1 MPYRLGKLPDMSG
14 IMNAKPVIWIHA
26 LSVGEVNAAIPL
38 VEKLEEQWPDAG
50 IICSASTATGLTLLE
65 QRLSSHRRTITSM
78 PMDLAPIVNHV
89 LNHIRPDCFI
99 LTETDIWPGLIWA
112 LKKRT
117 VPALLV
123 NGSISQRASERLS
136 LLRHM
141 GIDAANLIYGGFHT
155 VAMQS
160 QDDVYRL
167 ENATGQGASRII
179 CAGNLKFDIRFPV
192 PDRKRRATLM
202 QQLCIDRGD
211 FVFVAGSTH
220 HGEEKVL
227 LRCLKRAM
235 GKNQQGQKEIKGRIR
250 MIIAPRDPQ
259 RAKEVLTT
267 AHEYGLHTSRRS
279 KRCSHHSEVIIL
291 DTLGELAEVYG
302 IGHAAFVGGTL
313 VPVGG
318 HNLLEP
324 AAHGIPVFYGP
335 YVESCRDM
343 ADMLQTGGAGAMVTS
358 AEELQKWMR
367 TVARRGTKWRS
378 MGQNAIKLLNQHRG
392 AADRYL
398 RLVETA
404 LTSSGRL

>member
-14 IMNAKPVIWIHA
+14 IRNAKPVIWVHA

-38 VEKLEEQWPDAG
+38 VQKIEEQWPDAG
-50 IICSASTATGLTLLE
+50 IICSASTATGIALLE
-65 QRLSSHRRTITSM
+65 QRLSSRRKTVTSM
-78 PMDLAPIVNHV
+78 PMDLAPIVSHV

-117 VPALLV
+117 VPTLLV

-141 GIDAANLIYGGFHT
+141 GIDAANLIYGGFHI

-160 QDDVYRL
+160 QDDVHRL
-167 ENATGQGASRII
+167 ENATGKGASKII
-179 CAGNLKFDIRFPV
+179 CAGNLKFDIRFPI
-192 PDRKRRATLM
+192 PNEKRRATLR
-202 QQLCIDRGD
+202 QQLCIDKDD
-211 FVFVAGSTH
+211 FVLVAGSTH
-220 HGEEKVL
+220 HGEERVL
-227 LRCLKRAM
+227 LKCLKGAM
-235 GKNQQGQKEIKGRIR
+235 EKLQQGQKEIHGRIR
-250 MIIAPRDPQ
+250 LIIAPRDPQ
-259 RAKEVLTT
+259 RAKDIVATV
-267 AHEYGLHTSRRS
+267 HGYGLNTSRRS
-279 KRCSHHSEVIIL
+279 KRCSRHSEVIIL
-291 DTLGELAEVYG
+291 DTLGELAEIYG

-358 AEELQKWMR
+358 AEELQKWIT
-367 TVARRGTKWRS
+367 TVAHRGPKWRS

-398 RLVETA
+398 CLVETA
-404 LTSSGRL
+404 LSSSGRV